1 MVNVYQ
7 NPKLRPQKTDGTQE
21 IKVYL
26 LDRTF
31 PFSIALMYPRLLYFI
46 KKYLR
51 RYNTKFLSRWTVFG
65 FDLVLLSLAYLFTQW
80 IRYNFSGAFLDG
92 PLLLARYGIII
103 AFFST
108 GFLLYQSHVGII
120 RHSGS
125 TDFARLARATL
136 FAFVGLTAL
145 REIAW
150 RAGSETLSLSYAAL
164 ATTSLGFLALSVGMR
179 ITVRN
184 VFHSLAN
191 SYVRKK
197 GVGVLIFGAGSMGR
211 SAKDAIDADVRGEGF
226 AVAYVDDHPNKVGK
240 TINGLPILSSE
251 YVFRPSFIQENQIQR
266 VVVAAKSV
274 SSLRIKA
281 LTQQALE
288 VGLEIKRVPPIGKWV
303 NGELTATQIRAVSV
317 EDLLGRDPIQLSYN
331 QLNGFLAQKTIMV
344 TGAAGSIGSELVQQI
359 LLQQPAT
366 LLAVD
371 QAETPL
377 YELDLEHNLHD
388 GVLVPLVANV
398 AHEERMRMLFE
409 RYRPD
414 VVFHAAAYKHVPL
427 MEAHPVEA
435 VRTNCFGTAVVARL
449 AREFQCEA
457 FVMVSTDKAVN
468 PTNVM
473 GATKR
478 AAEHAIQ
485 AENRHPGNKTRFVTT
500 RFGNVLGSNGSVI
513 PLFQR
518 QIAQGGPLTVTHKEI
533 TRYFMTIPEA
543 VRLVLEAGHIGRGGE
558 LYVFDMGEPV
568 RIYDLAIQL
577 IQLSGLRPGV
587 DIEVKEVGLRPG
599 EKLYEELLANE
610 ENTVPTHHPKIFI
623 ATAISWEDAEFQA
636 HWDFLLQALSLQ
648 HHAQLVHALKQL
660 VPEYQPQGH

>member
-1 MVNVYQ
+1 M
-7 NPKLRPQKTDGTQE
+7 
-21 IKVYL
+21 
-26 LDRTF
+26 
-31 PFSIALMYPRLLYFI
+31 
-46 KKYLR
+46 
-51 RYNTKFLSRWTVFG
+51 
-65 FDLVLLSLAYLFTQW
+65 
-80 IRYNFSGAFLDG
+80 
-92 PLLLARYGIII
+92 
-103 AFFST
+103 
-108 GFLLYQSHVGII
+108 
-120 RHSGS
+120 
-125 TDFARLARATL
+125 
-136 FAFVGLTAL
+136 GLTVL
-145 REIAW
+145 REIAL
-150 RAGSETLSLSYAAL
+150 RAGNETLSLSYGAL

-184 VFHSLAN
+184 IFQSLAK
-191 SYVRKK
+191 SYVRKN

-211 SAKDAIDADVRGEGF
+211 SAKEAIDADVRGEGF

-240 TINGLPILSSE
+240 NINGLPILASD
-251 YVFRPSFIQENQIQR
+251 YAFRPAFIHENQVQR

-274 SSLRIKA
+274 SALRIKA

-288 VGLEIKRVPPIGKWV
+288 VGLEVKRVPPIGKWV

-317 EDLLGRDPIQLSYN
+317 EDLLGRDPIQLSYKK
-331 QLNGFLAQKTIMV
+331 LNGFLAKKTIMV

-359 LLQQPAT
+359 LLQKPAT
-366 LLAVD
+366 LVAVD

-377 YELDLEHNLHD
+377 YELDLEHNQHD
-388 GVLVPLVANV
+388 GVLVSLVANV
-398 AHEERMRMLFE
+398 THEERMQMLFE

-427 MEAHPVEA
+427 MEAHPLEA
-435 VRTNCFGTAVVARL
+435 VRTNCLGTAVVARL
-449 AREFQCEA
+449 AREFQCEV

-543 VRLVLEAGHIGRGGE
+543 VRLVLEAGHMGRGGE

-568 RIYDLAIQL
+568 RIYDLAMQL

-599 EKLYEELLANE
+599 EKLYEELLTDG

-623 ATAISWEDAEFQA
+623 ATAISWEDAEFKA
-636 HWDFLLQALSLQ
+636 HWNFLLQALN
-648 HHAQLVHALKQL
+648 AQQQTELLLALKQL